1 MSGRLVRRLCALLLA
16 AAVALPGPAA
26 PVHADPPPGRPVSTL
41 LGRLRTL
48 HRSAEEATRAY
59 EATDALLRRQR
70 AAVARSEEELARART
85 ELADS
90 RDEAGRLAREQ
101 YRGTAEALS
110 PLITFLFTADPRP
123 ALDRRHEL
131 RRAAGRRAGTLGRL
145 ADGALRISSLAHR
158 ARAALDAQLSLAAEK
173 QRRRDT
179 ARDRLDE
186 VEKLLAALT
195 PAQLAELR
203 RLEEREELADRPPA
217 DGAPPTRHGAMAV
230 DYAYH
235 QLGKPYV
242 WGAAG
247 PASFDCSGLTSQ
259 AWAHAGSAIPRTSQ
273 EQWRSLPRVPLNRL
287 RPGDL
292 VVYFRDATHVAL
304 YIGAGRVIQ
313 APRPGTVVRISPLAA
328 NPPLGA
334 VRPDARRDGREGR
347 DDGDADGAVVAPP
360 LPVLLAAP
368 LAPSLSRTAPAA
380 QAPDRAGAADRATS
394 RR

>member
-1 MSGRLVRRLCALLLA
+1 MSGRLVRHSCAVLLA
-16 AAVALPGPAA
+16 AAVALSA
-26 PVHADPPPGRPVSTL
+26 PVPRTHADPPPGQPVSAL
-41 LGRLRTL
+41 LGRLHTL

-59 EATDALLRRQR
+59 DATDAKLRLQR
-70 AAVARSEEELARART
+70 SAVARSEEELARART

-101 YRGTAEALS
+101 YRGTTEALS
-110 PLITFLFTADPRP
+110 PVVTFLFTADPRP

-145 ADGALRISSLAHR
+145 ADGALRISALAHR
-158 ARAALDAQLSLAAEK
+158 AREALDVQLSLAAQK
-173 QRRRDT
+173 QRQRDT

-195 PAQLAELR
+195 PGQLAELR
-203 RLEEREELADRPPA
+203 RLEEKDTAPAQPLLAGSP
-217 DGAPPTRHGAMAV
+217 PPTQHGAMAV
-230 DYAYH
+230 DFAYQ

-273 EQWRSLPRVPLNRL
+273 EQWRALPKVPLDRL

-292 VVYFRDATHVAL
+292 VVYFQDATHVAL
-304 YIGAGRVIQ
+304 YVGAGRVIQ
-313 APRPGTVVRISPLAA
+313 APRPGTVVKVSPLTA
-328 NPPLGA
+328 NPLLGA
-334 VRPDARRDGREGR
+334 VRPDA
-347 DDGDADGAVVAPP
+347 GDEPLAPP
-360 LPVLLAAP
+360 LPVLLG
-368 LAPSLSRTAPAA
+368 
-380 QAPDRAGAADRATS
+380 GAAGSPALT
-394 RR
+394 RRPGTD

>member
-1 MSGRLVRRLCALLLA
+1 MRRLCAVLLT
-16 AAVALPGPAA
+16 AAVTLSAPA
-26 PVHADPPPGRPVSTL
+26 PRGHADPPPGQSVSTL

-48 HRSAEEATRAY
+48 HRSAEEATKAY
-59 EATDALLRRQR
+59 EATDAKLRLQR

-85 ELADS
+85 DLADS

-110 PLITFLFTADPRP
+110 PVVTFLFTADPQP

-145 ADGALRISSLAHR
+145 ADGAQRISGLARR
-158 ARAALDAQLSLAAEK
+158 AREALDVQIGLAERK
-173 QRRRDT
+173 QKQRDT
-179 ARDRLDE
+179 ARGRLDE

-203 RLEEREELADRPPA
+203 RLEEHDVPARPLAGGPPP
-217 DGAPPTRHGAMAV
+217 PPTQHGAMAV
-230 DYAYH
+230 DFAYQ

-242 WGAAG
+242 WGSAG

-273 EQWRSLPRVPLNRL
+273 EQWRSLPKVPLDRL

-292 VVYFRDATHVAL
+292 VVYFQGATHVAL
-304 YIGAGRVIQ
+304 YVGDGKVIQ
-313 APRPGTVVRISPLAA
+313 APRPGTTVRLSPIAA
-328 NPPLGA
+328 NPLLGA
-334 VRPDARRDGREGR
+334 VRPDAG
-347 DDGDADGAVVAPP
+347 DDPLAPP
-360 LPVLLAAP
+360 LPVLLE
-368 LAPSLSRTAPAA
+368 SAPAL
-380 QAPDRAGAADRATS
+380 T
-394 RR
+394 RRTGTG